1 MYQTILTRQ
10 DVNEGTE
17 VHNALNATLVDCA
30 HFDLGSDFLD
40 PVYSSLSGGRI
51 SGVDFHVAIVIQ
63 VDGSTGLVTDTTD
76 GSATLTDNI
85 TDLVRMGLDGGDA
98 RSALRQLGAGLG
110 DNLVHLVQDV
120 QTRSVGLLQGDFHDF
135 VGNTLDFDKIG
146 RASCRGRVEGSGVD
160 VVL

>member
-40 PVYSSLSGGRI
+40 PVYSSLSGGGI
-51 SGVDFHVAIVIQ
+51 SGVDFHVAVVIQ
-63 VDGSTGLVTDTTD
+63 VDGRTGLVADTTD

-85 TDLVRMGLDGGDA
+85 TDLVRMDLDGGYA
-98 RSALRQLGAGLG
+98 RSVLRQIGEGVG
-110 DNLVHLVQDV
+110 VYLVM
-120 QTRSVGLLQGDFHDF
+120 F
-135 VGNTLDFDKIG
+135 V
-146 RASCRGRVEGSGVD
+146 
-160 VVL
+160 